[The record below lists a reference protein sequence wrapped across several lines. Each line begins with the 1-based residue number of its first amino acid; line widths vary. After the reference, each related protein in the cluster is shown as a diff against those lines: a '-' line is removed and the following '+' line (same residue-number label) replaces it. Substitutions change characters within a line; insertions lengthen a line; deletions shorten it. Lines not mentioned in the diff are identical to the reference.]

1 MVILGTEEEQ
11 KGHLVRTKGLDELYY
26 VAWSQITKN
35 FLELQVT
42 LSVPKKSTEVQ
53 VQFIIMRTEFN
64 LYKKDVVFTM
74 F

>member
-1 MVILGTEEEQ
+1 MIVLGTEEEQ

-35 FLELQVT
+35 FLEFQAT
-42 LSVPKKSTEVQ
+42 LSVPKKPTEVQ

>member
-1 MVILGTEEEQ
+1 MVVLGTEEEQ
-11 KGHLVRTKGLDELYY
+11 KGHLVRTKGLDELCY

-35 FLELQVT
+35 FLEFQVT

>member
-1 MVILGTEEEQ
+1 MVVLGTEEEQ

>member
-1 MVILGTEEEQ
+1 MVVLGTEEEQ

-26 VAWSQITKN
+26 VVWSQITKK
-35 FLELQVT
+35 FLEFQVT